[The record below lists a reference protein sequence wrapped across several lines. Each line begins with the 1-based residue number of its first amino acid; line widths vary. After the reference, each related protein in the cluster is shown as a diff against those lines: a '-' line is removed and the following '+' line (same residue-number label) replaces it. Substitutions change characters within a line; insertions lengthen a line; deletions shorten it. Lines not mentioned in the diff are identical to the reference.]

1 MEQWQDMA
9 GNVRLKI
16 RKLFHWLHQIVRPY
30 RGRIFWSAVIDLVG
44 MGCSLVSIYL
54 SKYAI
59 DIATGTVE
67 GHLWRAAGCMV
78 GCVLLSLLA
87 AMWAGRISEQVRMQL
102 SIDLQMQLSD
112 RLMMSTWKD
121 SSRWHT
127 GDILTRLGS
136 DVSEVVSMLVYTI
149 PSVVVTSLKL
159 LASFLF
165 LCTLDVS
172 LAWMLLLSTPLLL
185 LSKIYYKKMRVL
197 SKAYKEVGS
206 RIFSLLQENISSR
219 ILIHSLGASSVRR
232 GKLADGQDEGYALGM
247 KQLNLSIYSKGILQ
261 FVFSGG
267 YFTAFL
273 WGLYRLASH
282 AITFGSMIA
291 FVQLVSRVQGPVLS
305 LISFVPGLIRVRAS
319 IERLEELEACE
330 VFAPTGKEIHLCPER
345 VEFSQVYFGY
355 EKEELYRDG
364 LDIDFLPGE
373 PVAVAGPTGVGKTTL
388 IRLLMGLVSPTR
400 GEIRLVSGGRSFDV
414 ASLSRK
420 NFVYVPQGNSLFSG
434 TIRDNLLLAAPDAT
448 EDRLKEVVHTACADF
463 VFSLPQGMD
472 THVGESGY
480 GLSEGQAQRLAVA
493 RALLQPGKICIFD
506 EVTSALDAD
515 TSRTLVENLLREG
528 NDKIQVFVTHD
539 KMLMRHCRKV
549 FRLGDGHLSV
559 EQVDM

>member
-355 EKEELYRDG
+355 EKEELYCDG

-448 EDRLKEVVHTACADF
+448 EARLKEVVHTACADF

-515 TSRTLVENLLREG
+515 TARTLVENLLREG

>member
-515 TSRTLVENLLREG
+515 TARTLVENLLREG

>member
-185 LSKIYYKKMRVL
+185 LSKIYYRKMRVL

-515 TSRTLVENLLREG
+515 TARTLVENLLREG